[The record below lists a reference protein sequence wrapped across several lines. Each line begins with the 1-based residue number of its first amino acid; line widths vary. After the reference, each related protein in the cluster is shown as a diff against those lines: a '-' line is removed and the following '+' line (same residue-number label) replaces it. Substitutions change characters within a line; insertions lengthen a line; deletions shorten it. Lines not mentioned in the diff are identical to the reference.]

1 MKKTKNIEEL
11 QFCRRLQAYKGEE
24 KDIYFIAQPYC
35 VGMYVIID
43 NNPALQLS
51 LSHKGYNKWVKGTI
65 KKMEKNGL
73 KVEVSYEKLLD
84 FLTKEEI
91 ESYVLN

>member
-11 QFCRRLQAYKGEE
+11 QFCRGLQAYKGEE
-24 KDIYFIAQPYC
+24 KDTSFIAQPYC

-43 NNPALQLS
+43 NNPSLQLA
-51 LSHKGYNKWVKGTI
+51 LTHKGYEKWVKGSI

-73 KVEVSYEKLLD
+73 RVETNYSNYTD
-84 FLTKEEI
+84 FLSSKEI
-91 ESYVLN
+91 EDYII